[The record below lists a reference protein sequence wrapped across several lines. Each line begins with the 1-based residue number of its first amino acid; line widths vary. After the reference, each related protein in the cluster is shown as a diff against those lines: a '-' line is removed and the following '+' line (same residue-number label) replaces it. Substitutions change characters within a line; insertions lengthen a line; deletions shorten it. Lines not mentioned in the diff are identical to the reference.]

1 MLADAH
7 PNFTAGASVMPENII
22 AFYHRRL
29 ANERIAADTA
39 STAPVRTI
47 HEQFILFYEELLQ
60 LERFGVDTRS
70 LHASTIAGLPTHDSA
85 DLESFVDHRLAT
97 PPPLRRT
104 A

>member
-22 AFYHRRL
+22 AFYYRRL
-29 ANERIAADTA
+29 VDERIAADTA
-39 STAPVRTI
+39 NTAPVRTT

-60 LERFGVDTRS
+60 LERFGVDTRP
-70 LHASTIAGLPTHDSA
+70 LHASTIAGLPTHDGA
-85 DLESFVDHRLAT
+85 DLESLIGHELAT
-97 PPPLRRT
+97 PPPMRRT